1 MLILLHT
8 SKTMRESAENSRAK
22 LTVPTSIDEA
32 RSLTDTLKSLS
43 IGEVQYMMKTS
54 SKLAE
59 ETKTLIGSWTD
70 KPSKQRAAIDSFLG
84 DIYSGLQVQGWSEE
98 DRGYA
103 QKNLRIL
110 SGLYGVLKP
119 LDGIYPYRH
128 EMGYK
133 IPRAEYKS
141 MYAFWGAK
149 IADTLP
155 DDGPIVNL
163 TAVEYGKTVT
173 KYVDADRIITPKF
186 LTVSAK
192 TGEPTFVTVH
202 AKIARGAFARWLI
215 LHRIDKVGQLRRYSD
230 LGYQF
235 SESLSTALQPVY
247 VCRKFE
253 GLGLSVRL
261 TKDTLAK
268 SS

>member
-1 MLILLHT
+1 MIILLHT
-8 SKTMRESAENSRAK
+8 SKTMREPASHADQALSTPVLLAQALE
-22 LTVPTSIDEA
+22 LT
-32 RSLTDTLKSLS
+32 RTLRELS
-43 IGEVQYMMKTS
+43 ILDIQTMMKIS
-54 SKLAE
+54 QKLAE
-59 ETKTLIGSWTD
+59 ETKDLITSWTD
-70 KPSKQRAAIDSFLG
+70 NVTVQRAAVDSFLG
-84 DIYSGLQVQGWSEE
+84 DIYSGLQAHTWSVE
-98 DRGYA
+98 DREYA
-103 QKNLRIL
+103 QEHLRIL
-110 SGLYGVLKP
+110 SGLYGILKP

-155 DDGPIVNL
+155 DDEQIVNL

-215 LHRIDKVGQLRRYSD
+215 LHRIDAVDQLRTYSD